1 MTKKRDDD
9 KLVFLLNEDV
19 SKQLDDVFERLEKDE
34 EARSRF
40 IDDPVAALETMGVE
54 VPPDVDVSLANRVRL
69 HLMGDEKFTAWAQD
83 YTRELQAR
91 HGDVIAVH
99 EHLQDI
105 ERDVDAALRERL
117 PPGLVREYVAA
128 GGVRSCAGFVLV
140 AVALVFLTAG
150 LVTAVA
156 VFNGGLGINLG
167 GFWNVGVFVD
177 YVVGLG
183 TQVSGV
189 GVGGWAGPDG

>member
-9 KLVFLLNEDV
+9 KLVFLLNEEV
-19 SKQLDDVFERLEKDE
+19 SKKLDSVFERLGKDE
-34 EARSRF
+34 DARCRF
-40 IDDPVAALETMGVE
+40 IDDPVEALKTLGIE
-54 VPPDVDVSLANRVRL
+54 VPPDVDVSLANRIRL

-91 HGDVIAVH
+91 YGSVIAVD
-99 EHLQDI
+99 EHLRTI
-105 ERDVDAALRERL
+105 EKDVDAALREHL
-117 PPGLVREYVAA
+117 PPGLAREYGEAA
-128 GGVRSCAGFVLV
+128 GARVCAFALV
-140 AVALVFLTAG
+140 TVALAFLAVG
-150 LVTAVA
+150 VVTAVA

-167 GFWNVGVFVD
+167 GFWNVGVSVD

-189 GVGGWAGPDG
+189 GVGGWPGPDG

>member
-9 KLVFLLNEDV
+9 KLVFLLNEEV
-19 SKQLDDVFERLEKDE
+19 SKQLDSVFERLENDE

-40 IDDPVAALETMGVE
+40 IDDPVAALKTLGIE

-91 HGDVIAVH
+91 YGDVIAVD
-99 EHLQDI
+99 EHLRTI
-105 ERDVDAALRERL
+105 EKDVDAALREHL
-117 PPGLVREYVAA
+117 PPELAREYAEAA
-128 GGVRSCAGFVLV
+128 GARICAFPLV
-140 AVALVFLTAG
+140 TVALVFLAVG
-150 LVTAVA
+150 FVTAVA

-167 GFWNVGVFVD
+167 GFWNVGVSVD

-183 TQVSGV
+183 TYVSGV